1 MKAFIAVCLLAVVAA
16 DQKVRPEGSGRPQS
30 GGRGGYSV
38 SPGGFKTPVGSS
50 DYEVE
55 EYQYRPSP
63 YAFDYAVRNAETG
76 AEYAA
81 NENSDGTQTTGFY
94 TVALPDG
101 RIQTVKY
108 TVDESGGFN
117 AEVSYEGEATY
128 PEPSEYEVQPTGR
141 KQGPI
146 RDYKPVAKVP
156 ASYRNG
162 PVYRSNVAKTA
173 AYEE

>member
-1 MKAFIAVCLLAVVAA
+1 MAAA
-16 DQKVRPEGSGRPQS
+16 DQKAHHEGVAGRPQGVPKGAPQ
-30 GGRGGYSV
+30 GGARGTYRV
-38 SPGGFKTPVGSS
+38 SPGGFKTPVGNS
-50 DYEVE
+50 DYEIE

-63 YAFDYAVRNAETG
+63 YAFDYAVSNVETG

-117 AEVSYEGEATY
+117 AEVTYEGEARF
-128 PEPSEYEVQPTGR
+128 PEPSEYNAPPTTGR
-141 KQGPI
+141 KQGPAGGF
-146 RDYKPVAKVP
+146 KPVAKAPP
-156 ASYRNG
+156 AYRSG
-162 PVYRSNVAKTA
+162 PVFRSSAAKA
-173 AYEE
+173 AKYDE